1 MITKNREKNR
11 FGAHVVSDIAIK
23 VQKIDLNKKLNT
35 EFYDRA
41 SRRKTKLSVICRMAI
56 FVYLI
61 MAIHDHSI

>member
-1 MITKNREKNR
+1 MINNHEKNR

-23 VQKIDLNKKLNT
+23 VQKIDLKKMNT

-41 SRRKTKLSVICRMAI
+41 SRRKTKLSVICRMTI